1 MPRGGESP
9 AVLAKRKE
17 DHEKRIERNADIM
30 RSSKLLLKPDPKL
43 KEIMDGNTLTVDRS
57 SGHPRDTGLAKVVWA
72 SASSNA
78 RSQGFAGLTGFQ
90 RGPMPPAVFNEQLK
104 RAFNCTLLPSELK
117 EVFQIFDN
125 DGNGTIDGAE
135 FLVNF
140 FKMGFSERQAQLK
153 WRKDRRMRTIKRE
166 QAQAK
171 KKEDKRDSFAEAQV
185 DWDYTEKDKKS
196 GMKKLE
202 HAALSYM
209 RNGTRMTGLAGLKGF
224 QGAELLPMTFREQLK
239 QAFGVCLTKKELGAM
254 VHEIDLDQSGTID
267 GAEFL
272 KFLFQVG
279 RRKERALR
287 KREVTKYQRAQLEK
301 EIEELDRR
309 EEDETKAESLLSNW
323 SRADQESAV
332 LKVKTAAANYT
343 QRQLGTAG
351 LAAFDGNQM
360 SPALFRRA
368 LHQTFGLQLTTRET
382 AALVCYLDSDGDGT
396 IDTVEFMAKFFWMKA
411 KSVCVNPALS
421 SRVMNG
427 PDSGGGWT
435 HMMPPIG
442 KPGPTT
448 GMYFAPGR
456 GRRQAGMGYYGFVP
470 FTQEPDYSHLF
481 DTAKHRARDDIYMGG
496 GVYVN
501 QDGTRSFQG
510 KK

>member
-1 MPRGGESP
+1 MASE
-9 AVLAKRKE
+9 AVLKKRKE
-17 DHEKRIERNADIM
+17 DAEDRIIRNAEIM
-30 RSSKLLLKPDPKL
+30 KASKLLLKPDDKL
-43 KEIMDGNTLTVDRS
+43 KEIMDGNTLTVDKS
-57 SGHPRDTGLAKVVWA
+57 SGLPRDTGLAKVVWA

-78 RSQGFAGLTGFQ
+78 RSRGFAGLTGFQ

-104 RAFNCTLLPSELK
+104 RAFGCVLKPVELK
-117 EVFQIFDN
+117 EVFKIFDN

-140 FKMGFSERQAQLK
+140 FKMGFAERQAQLR
-153 WRKDRRMRTIKRE
+153 WRKERRTRTIKRE
-166 QAQAK
+166 TSQAQK
-171 KKEDKRDSFAEAQV
+171 KQAKRDEFADGQV
-185 DWDYTEKDKKS
+185 DWDYTKKDRKS

-224 QGAELLPMTFREQLK
+224 QGAELLPMVFREQLK

-254 VHEIDLDQSGTID
+254 VHEIDLDKSGTID

-279 RRKERALR
+279 RRKERAIR
-287 KREVTKYQRAQLEK
+287 AREVKKYRRAQLER
-301 EIEELDRR
+301 EIEELERR
-309 EEDETKAESLLSNW
+309 EEQGTKAESLLSNW

-351 LAAFDGNQM
+351 LAAFDGNKMPPQ
-360 SPALFRRA
+360 LFSRA
-368 LHQTFGLQLTTRET
+368 LYQTFGLKLTVRET
-382 AALVCYLDSDGDGT
+382 AALVCYLDEDGDGT

-421 SRVMNG
+421 SRVLNG

-442 KPGPTT
+442 KPGATT

-456 GRRQAGMGYYGFVP
+456 GRRQAGKGYYGFVP
-470 FTQEPDYSHLF
+470 FTEEPDYSHLY

>member
-1 MPRGGESP
+1 MASA
-9 AVLAKRKE
+9 AVLAKRKQDSE
-17 DHEKRIERNADIM
+17 ERIARNADIM
-30 RSSKLLLKPDPKL
+30 RASKLLLRPDPKL

-57 SGHPRDTGLAKVVWA
+57 SGMPRDTGLAKVVWA

-78 RSQGFAGLTGFQ
+78 RSRGFAGLTGFQ

-104 RAFNCTLLPSELK
+104 RAFGCVLTPAELK
-117 EVFQIFDN
+117 AVFEIFDN

-140 FKMGFSERQAQLK
+140 FKMGFTERQAQLK
-153 WRKDRRMRTIKRE
+153 WRKARNTRILIRE
-166 QAQAK
+166 SKQATLK
-171 KKEDKRDSFAEAQV
+171 KQKKDEFADSQV
-185 DWDYTEKDKKS
+185 DWNYSEKDRRR

-254 VHEIDLDQSGTID
+254 IHEIDLDKSGTID

-287 KREVTKYQRAQLEK
+287 EREVTKYRRAQLEK
-301 EIEELDRR
+301 EIAELEKRENEEAQ
-309 EEDETKAESLLSNW
+309 AESLLSNW

-351 LAAFDGNQM
+351 LAAFDGNKM
-360 SPALFRRA
+360 SPFLFARA
-368 LHQTFGLQLTTRET
+368 LHQTFGVKLTTREN
-382 AALVCYLDSDGDGT
+382 AALVCYLDEDGDGT

-411 KSVCVNPALS
+411 KSVCVNPAVS
-421 SRVMNG
+421 SRILNG

-442 KPGPTT
+442 KPGMTT
-448 GMYFAPGR
+448 GLYFAPGR
-456 GRRQAGMGYYGFVP
+456 GRRQAGLGYKGFTP
-470 FTQEPDYSHLF
+470 FTAEPDYSHLY

-501 QDGTRSFQG
+501 PDGTRSFQG